1 VTTPFLRIGP
11 FSRASSISVKS
22 LRAYHEQGILVP
34 SAVDPATGYRAYA
47 AEQLFDAAVLRRL
60 RDLDVP
66 LRQVRQVLDARDPAV
81 TEQVLAAHAR
91 VMHERLAQTAR
102 IIDELQRG
110 LQHPLVHTP
119 VHVHEVPPQHALAV
133 RATVPQAEFGLFLG
147 EAFPRLFTLA
157 ERLGAVPVGPPAG
170 RYPQVLSDDG
180 SEDATALVPV
190 AAPIE
195 VPAATGCVLSDVPGG
210 AKAVAVHLGR
220 YDTIGDTYRLLG
232 GWVATNATPRDG
244 DVVERYLVGP
254 PGPDDEYRTEI
265 EWPVEAPSTTQISP
279 THGER
284 NPR

>member
-1 VTTPFLRIGP
+1 MTTPFLRTGP

-81 TEQVLAAHAR
+81 TE
-91 VMHERLAQTAR
+91 
-102 IIDELQRG
+102 
-110 LQHPLVHTP
+110 
-119 VHVHEVPPQHALAV
+119 
-133 RATVPQAEFGLFLG
+133 
-147 EAFPRLFTLA
+147 
-157 ERLGAVPVGPPAG
+157 
-170 RYPQVLSDDG
+170 QVLSDDG

-265 EWPVEAPSTTQISP
+265 EWPVEAPSTTQIPP